1 MKFAFF
7 PPFSVETHHSCELND
22 DHSKFKSYSLDPLP
36 DCQLKKRGVSEMY
49 RHKQREKD
57 INDDYEETVG
67 SKTKIATKALM
78 MDCNGDFNASQSQR
92 SDHIPLLVSTN
103 QKRWHSLEMVRAA
116 DTNAIG
122 GCEDYIDD
130 RNSKKS
136 LGRNIIKSWLVG
148 FFSSSN
154 GLKGSSTGSAAK
166 NGSGLLIQSQSQQ
179 PPTVTTI
186 TKPDKETSI
195 V

>member
-1 MKFAFF
+1 
-7 PPFSVETHHSCELND
+7 LND

-36 DCQLKKRGVSEMY
+36 DCQLKKRGVSEIY
-49 RHKQREKD
+49 RHKPREKD
-57 INDDYEETVG
+57 INDDYEEKNG
-67 SKTKIATKALM
+67 SKTKIATTKALM
-78 MDCNGDFNASQSQR
+78 MDCNGDFNASQGQR

-103 QKRWHSLEMVRAA
+103 QKRQWHSMEMVRAA

-136 LGRNIIKSWLVG
+136 LGRKYLKSWLAGFG

-154 GLKGSSTGSAAK
+154 GLKGSSTGSAAR
-166 NGSGLLIQSQSQQ
+166 NGSGILIQSQSQQ
-179 PPTVTTI
+179 QPTVTTM
-186 TKPDKETSI
+186 TKTDKETSI

>member
-1 MKFAFF
+1 M
-7 PPFSVETHHSCELND
+7 ND
-22 DHSKFKSYSLDPLP
+22 EHSKFKSYSLDPLP
-36 DCQLKKRGVSEMY
+36 DSHLKKREIY

-57 INDDYEETVG
+57 IDDYESPAG
-67 SKTKIATKALM
+67 SKTRIATKALM

-103 QKRWHSLEMVRAA
+103 QKRWHSLEMVRCA

-136 LGRNIIKSWLVG
+136 LGRNKLKSWLVG
-148 FFSSSN
+148 FIHSSSN
-154 GLKGSSTGSAAK
+154 GIKGLSGSTAR
-166 NGSGLLIQSQSQQ
+166 NGSGILIQSPSQQ
-179 PPTVTTI
+179 PPTTI

>member
-1 MKFAFF
+1 MNLHILE
-7 PPFSVETHHSCELND
+7 PHHSCELND

-36 DCQLKKRGVSEMY
+36 DCQLKKRGVSEVY
-49 RHKQREKD
+49 RPKQREKD
-57 INDDYEETVG
+57 NESIG
-67 SKTKIATKALM
+67 SKTRIATKALM
-78 MDCNGDFNASQSQR
+78 MDCNGDINASQSQR

-103 QKRWHSLEMVRAA
+103 QKRWHSLEMVRYAA
-116 DTNAIG
+116 DTNAMG

-136 LGRNIIKSWLVG
+136 LGRNILKSWLVG
-148 FFSSSN
+148 LFTSSSN
-154 GLKGSSTGSAAK
+154 GLKGSSRDSAAR
-166 NGSGLLIQSQSQQ
+166 NGSGILIQSQSSQ
-179 PPTVTTI
+179 PPTVATM